1 MSSVARLFTLVF
13 SLLFV
18 ESIGIGLYFGT
29 LTQAF
34 IIGLPLS
41 LLPIWLLKTQP
52 SSAITAHVVAGAI
65 MMFSFLHIQ
74 QAYGL
79 IEIHF
84 EIFILMAMLIMFVK
98 WQVFITAIVFV
109 AIHHLSFYYLQT
121 QNTGFYVFDPD
132 RLAFTT
138 VLIHAGYAV
147 VEVLVAG
154 YIAIT
159 LQRERRAGLSLSF
172 ATEQIMKDP
181 ENIKLSLRADDTNS
195 KAVAGFNTL
204 LDYIADVIKQVQ
216 TQSLS
221 LQNNSQE
228 LIQVHD
234 QLADGATQRT
244 QQTDDIAN
252 SGAQVAHGF
261 KLVEEESEVLKNQ
274 VDHITQAAGNA
285 LKEVLQTDAKSRELL
300 TLLNHTEE
308 QINHLVAAGDV
319 ISSLL
324 NEISG
329 IAEQTNLLALNA
341 AIEAARAG
349 EHGRGFAVVADEV
362 RSLANHS
369 KATTDK
375 ISLTLKDLVSNSK
388 TSTQSMSQCVSFVVD
403 LTDISAAMKE
413 NISAMSAQIE
423 AVSASSDSVA
433 QVVAEQAGNTELIAS
448 STDNMR
454 QNQYQDT
461 QIVQQLTAKVQ
472 LIDVSIDVL
481 EQSIAKFK

>member
-1 MSSVARLFTLVF
+1 
-13 SLLFV
+13 
-18 ESIGIGLYFGT
+18 
-29 LTQAF
+29 
-34 IIGLPLS
+34 
-41 LLPIWLLKTQP
+41 
-52 SSAITAHVVAGAI
+52 
-65 MMFSFLHIQ
+65 
-74 QAYGL
+74 
-79 IEIHF
+79 
-84 EIFILMAMLIMFVK
+84 MAVLIMFVQ

>member
-1 MSSVARLFTLVF
+1 MSSVARLFTLIF

-109 AIHHLSFYYLQT
+109 AIHHLSFYYLHT